1 MQDYELLE
9 LLLTF
14 AIPYSDVKPLA
25 KRVIEH
31 FGSFTQVLDA
41 TPEALMEVIGI
52 KEYSAILIRL
62 VKACSEY
69 ALKSEALKRQP
80 IKSLDNLVEYCRA
93 SMGGLPDEQFR
104 VIFFNSQNEV
114 IAEEI
119 VQEGTVNQTVVYPRK
134 VLELALKHKAT
145 GLILVHNHPSG
156 NLTPSAADRELT
168 RALVKAGQSPQPDGP
183 RPPDHRPPRLF
194 QPGGTEYVVE
204 DFGEG
209 ARTLTGPA
217 PSPNPSPNP
226 YKGWR
231 VRGGAQLSNP
241 IVKGRFANEPE
252 PSAHYANAEF
262 RRPQAALLKPQ

>member
-1 MQDYELLE
+1 MVEKPAKPHYHGHRARLRQRFLTGGPGALQDYELLE

-41 TPEALMEVIGI
+41 SPEALMEVIGL

-104 VIFFNSQNEV
+104 VIFLNSQNEV

-183 RPPDHRPPRLF
+183 RPPDHRPPRLL
-194 QPGGTEYVVE
+194 QPGGAEYAVRIWGAAGLRPVVTRRIMPQ
-204 DFGEG
+204 
-209 ARTLTGPA
+209 ANLT
-217 PSPNPSPNP
+217 PNP
-226 YKGWR
+226 
-231 VRGGAQLSNP
+231 
-241 IVKGRFANEPE
+241 RF
-252 PSAHYANAEF
+252 
-262 RRPQAALLKPQ
+262 PQG

>member
-1 MQDYELLE
+1 MEMADQPAKPHYHGHRARLRARFLNGGPGALQDYELLE

-41 TPEALMEVIGI
+41 SPQALMEVTGI
-52 KEYSAILIRL
+52 KEYAAILIRL

-80 IKSLDNLVEYCRA
+80 IKSLDNLVDYCRA
-93 SMGGLPDEQFR
+93 SMGGLLDEQFR
-104 VIFFNSQNEV
+104 VVFLNSQNEV

-119 VQEGTVNQTVVYPRK
+119 VHEGIVNQTVVYPRK

-168 RALVKAGQSPQPDGP
+168 RALVKAGQSLNLTVH
-183 RPPDHRPPRLF
+183 DHL
-194 QPGGTEYVVE
+194 
-204 DFGEG
+204 
-209 ARTLTGPA
+209 
-217 PSPNPSPNP
+217 
-226 YKGWR
+226 
-231 VRGGAQLSNP
+231 
-241 IVKGRFANEPE
+241 IIGRHGYF
-252 PSAHYANAEF
+252 SLAE
-262 RRPQAALLKPQ
+262 QNML

>member
-1 MQDYELLE
+1 MAKPIKRSTLGADPGVRPSPFSRLHLRHYRSKRRWRWRTNRQNLIITGTGPACGSRFLNGGPGALQDYELLE

-41 TPEALMEVIGI
+41 SPEALMEVIGI
-52 KEYSAILIRL
+52 KEYAAILIRL

-93 SMGGLPDEQFR
+93 SMGGLLDEQFR
-104 VIFFNSQNEV
+104 VIFLNSQNEV

-156 NLTPSAADRELT
+156 HLKPSTADQELT
-168 RALVKAGQSPQPDGP
+168 RALVKAGQSLNLTVH
-183 RPPDHRPPRLF
+183 DHL
-194 QPGGTEYVVE
+194 
-204 DFGEG
+204 
-209 ARTLTGPA
+209 
-217 PSPNPSPNP
+217 
-226 YKGWR
+226 
-231 VRGGAQLSNP
+231 
-241 IVKGRFANEPE
+241 IIGRHGYF
-252 PSAHYANAEF
+252 SLAE
-262 RRPQAALLKPQ
+262 QNML